1 MNLLDLIITTNIED
15 LAILALWCFIVI
27 VAITT
32 AVNEIV
38 KWIFE
43 IIKAKIYANDSEPE
57 MVFRK

>member
-15 LAILALWCFIVI
+15 LAILALWSFIVI

-43 IIKAKIYANDSEPE
+43 IIKGKIYENDTTPE